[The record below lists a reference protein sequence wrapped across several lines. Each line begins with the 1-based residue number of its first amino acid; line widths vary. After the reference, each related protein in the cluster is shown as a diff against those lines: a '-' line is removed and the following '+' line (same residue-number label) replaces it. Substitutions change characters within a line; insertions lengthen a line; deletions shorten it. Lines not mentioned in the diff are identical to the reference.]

1 MPGKSAAMPQRG
13 YKLSAKEMSAA
24 QIQRLYMRHVHGIG
38 FRIVGEIFSALPN
51 AGEVVLSAYSR
62 RSDQST
68 GHVADEYLYSVR
80 VERDL
85 WSRLAFGN
93 LKGLDIVEALAQF
106 DLRRDMTEAGVFKPI
121 EPIEP
126 IEPFGLNMREN

>member
-1 MPGKSAAMPQRG
+1 M
-13 YKLSAKEMSAA
+13 
-24 QIQRLYMRHVHGIG
+24 
-38 FRIVGEIFSALPN
+38 
-51 AGEVVLSAYSR
+51 
-62 RSDQST
+62 
-68 GHVADEYLYSVR
+68 ADEYLYSVR